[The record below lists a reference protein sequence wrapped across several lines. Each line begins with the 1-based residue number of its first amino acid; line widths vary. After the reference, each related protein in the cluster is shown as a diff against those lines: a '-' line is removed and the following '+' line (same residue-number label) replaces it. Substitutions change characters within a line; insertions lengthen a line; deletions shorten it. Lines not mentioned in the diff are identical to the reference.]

1 MFDSLSFPAGNPKKM
16 DHLTSLDGAKES
28 LHLFKAD
35 LLEEGAFDAIVDGCE
50 SAFHTASP
58 FYYAIKDPQVVVMID
73 SIKRKELL
81 CISR

>member
-1 MFDSLSFPAGNPKKM
+1 MFDSLSFPTGNPKKM

-50 SAFHTASP
+50 SVFHIASP
-58 FYYAIKDPQVVVMID
+58 FYYAVLTGTASV
-73 SIKRKELL
+73 R
-81 CISR
+81 